1 MCFHIDGQHKEKFAN
16 RTKGPEE
23 ATSDA

>member
-1 MCFHIDGQHKEKFAN
+1 MCFHIDGQYKEKFAN